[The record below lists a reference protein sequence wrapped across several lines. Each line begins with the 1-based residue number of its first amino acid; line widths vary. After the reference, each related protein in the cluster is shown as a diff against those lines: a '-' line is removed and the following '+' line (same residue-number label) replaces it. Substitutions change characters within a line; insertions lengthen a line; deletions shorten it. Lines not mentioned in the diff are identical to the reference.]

1 MERMVTRT
9 MTIATIEAMA
19 VDTVSAEVVIK
30 SYDVLQGNMKTE
42 DDYLKYLR
50 NHYETLTFKFV
61 KIESIK
67 KNTVLCGMSEEK
79 FYSSAEILPNR

>member
-1 MERMVTRT
+1 MVTRT

>member
-9 MTIATIEAMA
+9 MTIVTVEAMV
-19 VDTVSAEVVIK
+19 VDTTTAEVLIIT
-30 SYDVLQGNMKTE
+30 YDILQGNMKTE